1 MEEAAC
7 QPHAFPSR
15 HQWRGF
21 SEQILMKHL
30 LSRLFVSAAL
40 VALVPALPAQ
50 AATPPGIFVVATQ
63 LGEFTT
69 LDPSGIYELVPSEY
83 VANTYERLVRVDLKD
98 PTRFDGQIAQS
109 WTVGA
114 DGVTYTFKL
123 RPGLTFHSGNPVTA
137 DDVAWSLQRT
147 ILLDKGPAGVLADL
161 GLTKANVTQ
170 KVRVVDPQ
178 TVVLETDRKYAPS
191 FVLNVLSACPA
202 SVFDKKLL
210 LSHQQG
216 NDFGSGWLRTND
228 AGSGPYQLV
237 KWTPN
242 ETIVLQRFD
251 KYRTPYPMRRVVLR
265 HVPEASAQ
273 RLLLENG
280 DADAA
285 RNLSPDSLAA
295 LSKAGKIKVASWPVS
310 ALLYLSL
317 NTKNPNLA
325 KPDVQQAMK
334 WLVDYDGI
342 QRNIVSTTYKVHQTF
357 LPEGFLGASN
367 ARPYKQDVAKAKAL
381 LAKAGLQNGF
391 DVTMDMPN
399 DYPYLE
405 IAQALQAN
413 FAQGGIRVKLIP
425 GDAKQAIGKYRA
437 RQHDIFVG
445 EWSPDYMDPNSN
457 ARGFAW
463 NPDNSDQSPTKML
476 AWRNSWDIPQLTKD
490 TEAALVEPSPAKRA
504 QRYEALQKAV
514 LANSPFIIMFEKVV
528 QVATRPGAT
537 GPEIGPINDLVS
549 YRTLAK

>member
-1 MEEAAC
+1 
-7 QPHAFPSR
+7 
-15 HQWRGF
+15 
-21 SEQILMKHL
+21 MKPL
-30 LSRLFVSAAL
+30 LSTLFVSAAL
-40 VALVPALPAQ
+40 VALAPAMPAQ

-63 LGEFTT
+63 LAEFTT
-69 LDPSGIYELVPSEY
+69 LDPSEIYELVPSEY

-98 PTRFDGQIAQS
+98 PTRFDGIVAQS
-109 WTVGA
+109 WSVGA
-114 DGVTYTFKL
+114 DGVTFTFKL
-123 RPGLTFHSGNPVTA
+123 RPGLAFHSGNPLTA

-147 ILLDKGPAGVLADL
+147 VLLGKGPADVLGDL
-161 GLTKANVTQ
+161 GLTKANVMQ
-170 KVRVVDPQ
+170 KVRAVDPQ

-210 LSHQQG
+210 LSHQQNG
-216 NDFGSGWLRTND
+216 DFGNGWLKTND
-228 AGSGPYQLV
+228 AGSGPYKLV

-242 ETIVLQRFD
+242 DSIVLQRFD
-251 KYRTPYPMRRVVLR
+251 AYRTPYPMKRIVLK

-280 DADAA
+280 DVDAA

-295 LSKAGKIKVASWPVS
+295 LKKAGKIQIATWPVS
-310 ALLYLSL
+310 ALLYLGL

-325 KPDVQQAMK
+325 KPEVQEAMK

-342 QRNIVSTTYKVHQTF
+342 QRNIVSTTYKVHETF
-357 LPEGFLGASN
+357 LPEGFLGTLN
-367 ARPYKQDVAKAKAL
+367 DRPYHQDVAKAKAL
-381 LAKAGLQNGF
+381 LAKAGLPNGF
-391 DVTMDMPN
+391 TVTMDMPN
-399 DYPYLE
+399 DYPYVE
-405 IAQALQAN
+405 IAQALQAE
-413 FAQGGIRVKLIP
+413 FAQGGIQVKLIP
-425 GDAKQAIGKYRA
+425 GDAKQVIGKYRA

-463 NPDNSDQSPTKML
+463 NPDNSDQAQYKML
-476 AWRNSWDIPQLTKD
+476 AWRNGWNIPQLTKE

-504 QRYEALQKAV
+504 QRYEALQKEV
-514 LANSPFIIMFEKVV
+514 LANSPFVIMFEKVV
-528 QVATRPGAT
+528 QVATRPGVT

-549 YRTLAK
+549 YRTLKK

>member
-1 MEEAAC
+1 
-7 QPHAFPSR
+7 
-15 HQWRGF
+15 
-21 SEQILMKHL
+21 MKHL

-40 VALVPALPAQ
+40 AALTPALPAH

-69 LDPSGIYELVPSEY
+69 LDPSEIYELVPSEY

-109 WTVGA
+109 WSVGA
-114 DGVTYTFKL
+114 DGTTYTFKL
-123 RPGLTFHSGNPVTA
+123 RPGVTFHSGNPLSA

-147 ILLDKGPAGVLADL
+147 VLLDKGPAAVLADL
-161 GLTKANVTQ
+161 GLTRANVMQ
-170 KVRVVDPQ
+170 KVRAPDSQ
-178 TVVLETDRKYAPS
+178 TLVLETDRKYAPS

-202 SVFDKKLL
+202 SVLDRKLL
-210 LSHQQG
+210 LSNQQG
-216 NDFGSGWLRTND
+216 NDFGSAWLKTHD
-228 AGSGPYQLV
+228 AGSGPYRLV

-242 ETIVLQRFD
+242 ESIVLQRFD
-251 KYRTPYPMRRVVLR
+251 GYRTPYPMKRVVLR

-280 DADAA
+280 DVDAA

-295 LSKAGKIKVASWPVS
+295 LTKAGKVKVAAWPVS
-310 ALLYLSL
+310 ALLYLGL
-317 NTKNPNLA
+317 NTKNPMLA
-325 KPDVQQAMK
+325 KPDVQEAMK

-357 LPEGFLGASN
+357 LPEGFLGTLN
-367 ARPYKQDVAKAKAL
+367 ARPYSQNVAKAKAL
-381 LAKAGLQNGF
+381 LAKAGVPNGF
-391 DVTMDMPN
+391 SVTMDMPN
-399 DYPYLE
+399 DYPYIE

-413 FAQGGIRVKLIP
+413 FAQGGIRVKLVP

-437 RQHDIFVG
+437 RQHDIFIG

-463 NPDNSDQSPTKML
+463 NPDNSDQSKYRML
-476 AWRNSWDIPQLTKD
+476 AWRNGWDIPQLTKE

-504 QRYEALQKAV
+504 QRYEALQKEV
-514 LANSPFIIMFEKVV
+514 LARSPFVIMFEKVV
-528 QVATRPGAT
+528 QVATRPGVT

-549 YRTLAK
+549 YRTLQK

>member
-1 MEEAAC
+1 
-7 QPHAFPSR
+7 
-15 HQWRGF
+15 
-21 SEQILMKHL
+21 MKHL
-30 LSRLFVSAAL
+30 LSRLFVSATLTAFTAL
-40 VALVPALPAQ
+40 APMAPAY

-63 LGEFTT
+63 LAEFTT
-69 LDPSGIYELVPSEY
+69 LDPSVIYELVPSEY
-83 VANTYERLVRVDLKD
+83 AANTYERLVRVDLKD

-109 WTVGA
+109 WSVGA

-123 RPGLTFHSGNPVTA
+123 RPGLTFHSGNPLTA

-147 ILLDKGPAGVLADL
+147 VLLDKGPAGVLGDL
-161 GLTKANVTQ
+161 GLTKANVAQ
-170 KVRVVDPQ
+170 KVRAPDPQ
-178 TVVLETDRKYAPS
+178 TVVLEADRKYAPS

-202 SVFDKKLL
+202 SVFDRKLL

-216 NDFGSGWLRTND
+216 NDLGSGWLRTND
-228 AGSGPYQLV
+228 AGSGPYKLV

-242 ETIVLQRFD
+242 ESIVLQRFD
-251 KYRTPYPMRRVVLR
+251 AYRTPYPMQRVVLR

-295 LSKAGKIKVASWPVS
+295 LSKAGKIKVAAWPVS
-310 ALLYLSL
+310 ALMYLSL

-325 KPDVQQAMK
+325 KPEVQEAMK

-342 QRNIVSTTYKVHQTF
+342 QRNIVSASYKVHQTF

-381 LAKAGLQNGF
+381 LAKAGLPNGF
-391 DVTMDMPN
+391 TVSMDMPN
-399 DYPYLE
+399 DYPFLE

-413 FAQGGIRVKLIP
+413 FALAGIQVKLIP

-437 RQHDIFVG
+437 RQHDIFIG

-463 NPDNSDQSPTKML
+463 NPDNSDQSTTKLL

-490 TEAALVEPSPAKRA
+490 TEAALAEPSPAKRA

-514 LANSPFIIMFEKVV
+514 LARSPFIVMFEKVV
-528 QVATRPGAT
+528 QVATRPGVT

-549 YRTLAK
+549 YRTLKK

>member
-1 MEEAAC
+1 
-7 QPHAFPSR
+7 
-15 HQWRGF
+15 
-21 SEQILMKHL
+21 MKHL

-69 LDPSGIYELVPSEY
+69 LDPSEIYELVPSEY

-123 RPGLTFHSGNPVTA
+123 RPGVAFHSGNPVSA

-147 ILLDKGPAGVLADL
+147 VLLDKGPAGVLADL
-161 GLTKANVTQ
+161 GLTKANVMQ
-170 KVRVVDPQ
+170 KVRAVDPQ
-178 TVVLETDRKYAPS
+178 TFVLETDRKYAPS

-202 SVFDKKLL
+202 SVLDNKLL
-210 LSHQQG
+210 MSHQQG

-242 ETIVLQRFD
+242 ESIVLQRFD
-251 KYRTPYPMRRVVLR
+251 KYRTPYPMKRIVLR

-280 DADAA
+280 DVDAA

-295 LSKAGKIKVASWPVS
+295 LSKAGKIRIASWPVS
-310 ALLYLSL
+310 ALLYVSL

-357 LPEGFLGASN
+357 LPEGFLGTLKSN
-367 ARPYKQDVAKAKAL
+367 PYKLDVAKAKAL
-381 LAKAGLQNGF
+381 LAKAGLPNGF

-399 DYPYLE
+399 DYPYIE

-413 FAQGGIRVKLIP
+413 FAQAGIRVKLIP

-437 RQHDIFVG
+437 RQHDIFIG

-463 NPDNSDQSPTKML
+463 NPDNSDQSKTKML

-528 QVATRPGAT
+528 QVATRPGTT

>member
-1 MEEAAC
+1 M
-7 QPHAFPSR
+7 
-15 HQWRGF
+15 
-21 SEQILMKHL
+21 
-30 LSRLFVSAAL
+30 
-40 VALVPALPAQ
+40 
-50 AATPPGIFVVATQ
+50 
-63 LGEFTT
+63 
-69 LDPSGIYELVPSEY
+69 
-83 VANTYERLVRVDLKD
+83 
-98 PTRFDGQIAQS
+98 
-109 WTVGA
+109 
-114 DGVTYTFKL
+114 
-123 RPGLTFHSGNPVTA
+123 
-137 DDVAWSLQRT
+137 
-147 ILLDKGPAGVLADL
+147 
-161 GLTKANVTQ
+161 
-170 KVRVVDPQ
+170 
-178 TVVLETDRKYAPS
+178 
-191 FVLNVLSACPA
+191 
-202 SVFDKKLL
+202 
-210 LSHQQG
+210 
-216 NDFGSGWLRTND
+216 
-228 AGSGPYQLV
+228 
-237 KWTPN
+237 
-242 ETIVLQRFD
+242 
-251 KYRTPYPMRRVVLR
+251 
-265 HVPEASAQ
+265 
-273 RLLLENG
+273 
-280 DADAA
+280 
-285 RNLSPDSLAA
+285 
-295 LSKAGKIKVASWPVS
+295 S

-325 KPDVQQAMK
+325 KPEVQQAMK

-342 QRNIVSTTYKVHQTF
+342 QRNIVSTTYKVHETF

-381 LAKAGLQNGF
+381 LAKAGLPNGF

-437 RQHDIFVG
+437 RQHDIFIG

-504 QRYEALQKAV
+504 QRYEALQQAV

>member
-1 MEEAAC
+1 
-7 QPHAFPSR
+7 
-15 HQWRGF
+15 
-21 SEQILMKHL
+21 MKHL

-40 VALVPALPAQ
+40 VALVPALPAD

-69 LDPSGIYELVPSEY
+69 LDPSQIYELVPSEY

-98 PTRFDGQIAQS
+98 PTRFNGQIAQS

-114 DGVTYTFKL
+114 DGLTYTFKL
-123 RPGLTFHSGNPVTA
+123 RPGLTFHSGNPLTA

-147 ILLDKGPAGVLADL
+147 VLLDKGPAGVLADL
-161 GLTKANVTQ
+161 GLTKANVMQ
-170 KVRVVDPQ
+170 KVRAVDAQ
-178 TVVLETDRKYAPS
+178 TFVLETDRVYAPS

-202 SVFDKKLL
+202 SVLDKKLL

-216 NDFGSGWLRTND
+216 DDFGSGWLKTND
-228 AGSGPYQLV
+228 AGSGPYRLV

-242 ETIVLQRFD
+242 ESIVLQRFD
-251 KYRTPYPMRRVVLR
+251 QYRTPYPMKRVVLR

-280 DADAA
+280 DVDAA

-295 LSKAGKIKVASWPVS
+295 LTKAGKIKVAAWPVS

-357 LPEGFLGASN
+357 LPEGFLGTLN

-381 LAKAGLQNGF
+381 LAKAGLPNGF

-399 DYPYLE
+399 DYPYIE

-413 FAQGGIRVKLIP
+413 FAQGGIRVKLIA

-437 RQHDIFVG
+437 RQHDIFIG

-463 NPDNSDQSPTKML
+463 NPDNSDQAKTKML

-514 LANSPFIIMFEKVV
+514 LANSPFVIMFEKVV
-528 QVATRPGAT
+528 QVATRPGVT

>member
-1 MEEAAC
+1 
-7 QPHAFPSR
+7 
-15 HQWRGF
+15 
-21 SEQILMKHL
+21 MKHL

-40 VALVPALPAQ
+40 VALVPALPAD

-69 LDPSGIYELVPSEY
+69 LDPSQIYELVPSEY

-98 PTRFDGQIAQS
+98 PTRFNGQIAQS

-114 DGVTYTFKL
+114 DGLTYTFKL
-123 RPGLTFHSGNPVTA
+123 RPGLTFHSGNPLTA

-147 ILLDKGPAGVLADL
+147 VLLDKGPAGVLADL
-161 GLTKANVTQ
+161 GLTKANVMQ
-170 KVRVVDPQ
+170 KVRALDAQ
-178 TVVLETDRKYAPS
+178 TFVLETDRAYAPS

-202 SVFDKKLL
+202 SVLDKKLL

-216 NDFGSGWLRTND
+216 DDFGSGWLKTND
-228 AGSGPYQLV
+228 AGSGPYRLV

-242 ETIVLQRFD
+242 ESIVLQRFD
-251 KYRTPYPMRRVVLR
+251 QYRTPYPMKRVVLR

-280 DADAA
+280 DVDAA

-295 LSKAGKIKVASWPVS
+295 LTKAGKIKVAAWPVS

-357 LPEGFLGASN
+357 LPEGFLGTLN

-381 LAKAGLQNGF
+381 LAKAGLPNGF

-399 DYPYLE
+399 DYPYIE

-413 FAQGGIRVKLIP
+413 FAQGGIRVKLIA

-437 RQHDIFVG
+437 RQHDIFIG

-463 NPDNSDQSPTKML
+463 NPDNSDQAKTKML
-476 AWRNSWDIPQLTKD
+476 AWRNSWDIPKLTKETD
-490 TEAALVEPSPAKRA
+490 AALAEPTAAKRA
-504 QRYEALQKAV
+504 ALYQAMQKEL
-514 LANSPFIIMFEKVV
+514 LAQSPFVIMFEKVA
-528 QVATRPGAT
+528 QVATRPGVS
-537 GPEIGPINDLVS
+537 GLEVGPINDLVS
-549 YRTLAK
+549 YRNLKKQ

>member
-1 MEEAAC
+1 
-7 QPHAFPSR
+7 
-15 HQWRGF
+15 
-21 SEQILMKHL
+21 MKHL

-161 GLTKANVTQ
+161 GLTKANVMQ
-170 KVRVVDPQ
+170 KLRVADPQ

-216 NDFGSGWLRTND
+216 NDFGSAWLRTND

-242 ETIVLQRFD
+242 ETIVLQRFE
-251 KYRTPYPMRRVVLR
+251 KYRTPYPMKRVVLR

-295 LSKAGKIKVASWPVS
+295 LTKAGKIKVTSWPVS

-325 KPDVQQAMK
+325 KPEVQQAMK

-342 QRNIVSTTYKVHQTF
+342 QRNIVSTTYKVHETF

-381 LAKAGLQNGF
+381 LAKAGLPNGF

-504 QRYEALQKAV
+504 QRYDALQKAV

>member
-1 MEEAAC
+1 
-7 QPHAFPSR
+7 
-15 HQWRGF
+15 
-21 SEQILMKHL
+21 
-30 LSRLFVSAAL
+30 
-40 VALVPALPAQ
+40 
-50 AATPPGIFVVATQ
+50 
-63 LGEFTT
+63 
-69 LDPSGIYELVPSEY
+69 
-83 VANTYERLVRVDLKD
+83 
-98 PTRFDGQIAQS
+98 
-109 WTVGA
+109 
-114 DGVTYTFKL
+114 
-123 RPGLTFHSGNPVTA
+123 
-137 DDVAWSLQRT
+137 
-147 ILLDKGPAGVLADL
+147 
-161 GLTKANVTQ
+161 
-170 KVRVVDPQ
+170 
-178 TVVLETDRKYAPS
+178 
-191 FVLNVLSACPA
+191 
-202 SVFDKKLL
+202 
-210 LSHQQG
+210 
-216 NDFGSGWLRTND
+216 
-228 AGSGPYQLV
+228 
-237 KWTPN
+237 
-242 ETIVLQRFD
+242 
-251 KYRTPYPMRRVVLR
+251 
-265 HVPEASAQ
+265 
-273 RLLLENG
+273 LLENG
-280 DADAA
+280 DVDAA

-295 LSKAGKIKVASWPVS
+295 LTKAGKIKVAAWPVS

-357 LPEGFLGASN
+357 LPEGFLGTLN

-381 LAKAGLQNGF
+381 LAKAGLPNGF

-399 DYPYLE
+399 DYPYIE

-413 FAQGGIRVKLIP
+413 FAQGGIRVKLIA

-437 RQHDIFVG
+437 RQHDIFIG

-463 NPDNSDQSPTKML
+463 NPDNSDQAKTKML

-514 LANSPFIIMFEKVV
+514 LANSPFVIMFEKVV
-528 QVATRPGAT
+528 QVATRPGVT